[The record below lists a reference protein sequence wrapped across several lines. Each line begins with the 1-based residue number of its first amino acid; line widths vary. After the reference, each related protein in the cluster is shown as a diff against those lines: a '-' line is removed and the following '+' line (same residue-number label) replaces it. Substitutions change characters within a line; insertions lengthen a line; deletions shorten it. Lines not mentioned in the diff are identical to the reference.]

1 MGKTHVQLAYCMM
14 QLSATLLLFL
24 LMFETVLSGGR
35 LRSSLCQMDC
45 FLFISS
51 LVLELPDCVF
61 LITQHAIKPS
71 PSFSM
76 HFPFLPTNNTCTCPR
91 LYQLT
96 KATATIQHIY
106 RVLLYRTHVNHNMT
120 NKSPNI
126 TMSRRTPRQLPE
138 GVLFRNPEKK

>member
-14 QLSATLLLFL
+14 QLSATLFLFL

-45 FLFISS
+45 FLLISS

-76 HFPFLPTNNTCTCPR
+76 TFPFLPTNNTCTCPHS
-91 LYQLT
+91 YQLT

-106 RVLLYRTHVNHNMT
+106 RVLLYRTHVNHNIT
-120 NKSPNI
+120 NNHL
-126 TMSRRTPRQLPE
+126 TLPYR
-138 GVLFRNPEKK
+138 GKLPGG